1 MATGDRKPAQRE
13 EDGFRIRYIVYAA
26 LVLLFL
32 LAILSH
38 NPDDAA
44 VLSGG
49 SAEVPRNRIG
59 YTGAWISF
67 WAFIYFGLATYLI
80 EALLVLRTIRCFIP
94 VRPMKFWKPLAGGAM
109 MTLGAMLLL
118 ALTPEIGIEQTDALG
133 IGRKEVPQKALSG
146 GVIGQW
152 MAAPEILQ
160 ENVKPEDMLLSTAPQ
175 QPIEPGWLRNMIGA
189 PGTMICAW
197 MLLVSGG
204 LMIFLAD
211 WAPVVFASGESS
223 AGRLSSTIARQSD
236 GEEEAGGETE
246 EEPAPAKGGSL
257 LARLLGRGGSD
268 DREEEPAELPTDGGN
283 SAMRRLLARAEEHGE
298 NTGVTEEL
306 PGTGPEG
313 KDEPAPAPAEPA
325 EPPPPPEET
334 TTPDKLP
341 KRGADLTV
349 RQAKS
354 GERVVAPLVGAYE
367 LPSVKMLTQGE
378 ESAGEDREEIS
389 RARDILQQTLNSFEI
404 QGEVT
409 GYTSGPRV
417 TRFEITLAPGVNV
430 KKVEQIENNIAMNLA
445 ATSVRVLAPIPGR
458 PVVGVEVSNS
468 KSEAVFM
475 RSVMES
481 EAWRSGKADI
491 PIALGKDVS
500 GRPVVVDLAKAPHLL
515 VAGATGTGKSVC
527 TNSLIM
533 SLLFKFAPDDLKLIM
548 VDPKIVEFE
557 EYRELPHLL
566 APLINDS
573 SKVPVALRWVAN
585 EMDRRYRV
593 LAKVHVKKLAEFN
606 RRPPDPDPVYD
617 DDGNEI
623 PPKLPY
629 LVVVIDE
636 LADLMMTE
644 AKKDVETNITR
655 IAQKGRAAG
664 IHIVVATQRPSTNII
679 TGVIK
684 ANLPTRFCF
693 QVRSGVDSRVV
704 IDTIGAEKL
713 LGKGDMLLMSPSS
726 MVIERVQGAFVP
738 DGDIRNVVKFVCGQ
752 AKPSFNSAVLTE
764 TAEDAGG
771 EPIDELDLEEPD
783 DQDRADIAPL
793 IKKYL
798 RPGDSEEV
806 RKALEVVI
814 LDRKVSTSYLQRR
827 LKIGYN
833 RAAEIVDLLEERQVV
848 GPPSGSGNKRE
859 ILIFDGTDF
868 ADKDDF

>member
-1 MATGDRKPAQRE
+1 MAGTDRTSARE
-13 EDGFRIRYIVYAA
+13 DESGFRIRYIVYAA
-26 LVLLFL
+26 LTLLL
-32 LAILSH
+32 LVALLSH
-38 NPDDAA
+38 DPEDAA

-49 SAEVPRNRIG
+49 SADVPKNRVG
-59 YTGAWISF
+59 YIGAWISF
-67 WAFIYFGLATYLI
+67 WAFVYFGMGAYLI

-94 VRPMKFWKPLAGGAM
+94 LRPLQFWKPFVGGVA
-109 MTLGAMLLL
+109 MTLGLMMLLG
-118 ALTPEIGIEQTDALG
+118 LTPELCADHTSSLG
-133 IGRKEVPQKALSG
+133 IGRKEVPQMALSG

-152 MAAPEILQ
+152 MAAPE
-160 ENVKPEDMLLSTAPQ
+160 VTPESIRPDPQ
-175 QPIEPGWLRNMIGA
+175 TRAALTETIPAGWLRVLIGA

-197 MLLVSGG
+197 ALLAAGG
-204 LMIFLAD
+204 LMIFLTD
-211 WAPVVFASGESS
+211 WAAVVFSFGGRAPERQWNAGTSGEV
-223 AGRLSSTIARQSD
+223 
-236 GEEEAGGETE
+236 EEA
-246 EEPAPAKGGSL
+246 APASSGGL

-268 DREEEPAELPTDGGN
+268 DAPPEEEKEAAPEAPAANGN
-283 SAMRRLLARAEEHGE
+283 SAIDRLLARSEERGE
-298 NTGVTEEL
+298 TAAAAAPQV
-306 PGTGPEG
+306 
-313 KDEPAPAPAEPA
+313 EPAPEPAPQAAPAV
-325 EPPPPPEET
+325 PPPPPEET
-334 TTPDKLP
+334 TTPERMP
-341 KRGADLTV
+341 KRGAELDV
-349 RQAKS
+349 KQGQS
-354 GERVVAPLVGAYE
+354 GEKGHVPLFGGYE
-367 LPSVKMLTQGE
+367 LPSIKMLTQAE
-378 ESAGEDREEIS
+378 ASAGEDRDEIF
-389 RARDILQQTLNSFEI
+389 RARDILQQTLESFEI
-404 QGEVT
+404 PGEVT

-458 PVVGVEVSNS
+458 PVVGVEVSNT

-481 EAWRSGKADI
+481 EAWQNGKADI
-491 PIALGKDVS
+491 PIALGKDVA
-500 GRPVVVDLAKAPHLL
+500 GKPVVVDLAKAPHLL

-533 SLLFKFAPDDLKLIM
+533 SLLFHFSPEDLKLIM

-557 EYRELPHLL
+557 EYRNLPHLL

-573 SKVPVALRWVAN
+573 AKVPVALRWVAN
-585 EMDRRYRV
+585 EMDRRYG
-593 LAKVHVKKLAEFN
+593 LMAKVHVKKLVEFN
-606 RRPPDPDPVYD
+606 RRPPDPEPVYD
-617 DDGNEI
+617 ADGVEI
-623 PPKLPY
+623 PPKMPY

-738 DGDIRNVVKFVCGQ
+738 DSDIRKIVEFVCGQ

-764 TAEDAGG
+764 TAEDGD
-771 EPIDELDLEEPD
+771 EIDELDLEEPD

-798 RPGDSEEV
+798 RSSDGEEM

-833 RAAEIVDLLEERQVV
+833 RAAEIVDELEARHVV

-868 ADKDDF
+868 ADREEI

>member
-1 MATGDRKPAQRE
+1 MISMERNAKPAE
-13 EDGFRIRYIVYAA
+13 GGTFRVRYIVYAA
-26 LVLLFL
+26 LAVLALMAVF
-32 LAILSH
+32 SYS
-38 NPDDAA
+38 PEDAA
-44 VLSGG
+44 SLSGG
-49 SAEVPRNRIG
+49 STRPPTNWIG
-59 YTGAWISF
+59 YTGAWIGFWSF
-67 WAFIYFGLATYLI
+67 HLFGLATYMI
-80 EALLVLRTIRCFIP
+80 VLLMVLRTIRRFLP
-94 VRPMKFWKPLAGGAM
+94 ARPLRFWKPFAGGVLAVM
-109 MTLGAMLLL
+109 GVMLLL
-118 ALTPEIGIEQTDALG
+118 ALTPEPFAGMTDRLG
-133 IGRKEVPQKALSG
+133 IGRKEVPQLALSG

-152 MAAPEILQ
+152 LAAPAVYPTDGANADEIA
-160 ENVKPEDMLLSTAPQ
+160 APQ
-175 QPIEPGWLRNMIGA
+175 LPEGWLRQLIGA
-189 PGTMICAW
+189 PGMLIAAW
-197 MLLVSGG
+197 TLLAVGG
-204 LMIFLAD
+204 VMIFIAD
-211 WAPVVFASGESS
+211 WAAVVFQSSGTPLDERSRRREERRAEESEEDEEEPEKAPARGGLSAITRFLRREEQAESGESE
-223 AGRLSSTIARQSD
+223 AQPAAAAKRETP
-236 GEEEAGGETE
+236 EEAAVAPVPPV
-246 EEPAPAKGGSL
+246 EEPAP
-257 LARLLGRGGSD
+257 D
-268 DREEEPAELPTDGGN
+268 PMPEP
-283 SAMRRLLARAEEHGE
+283 
-298 NTGVTEEL
+298 
-306 PGTGPEG
+306 
-313 KDEPAPAPAEPA
+313 

-334 TTPDKLP
+334 TTPEKMP
-341 KRGADLTV
+341 RRGAELNV
-349 RQAKS
+349 NAAQK
-354 GERVVAPLVGAYE
+354 GERAHAPLFGAYE
-367 LPSVKMLTQGE
+367 LPSIKMLTQGE
-378 ESAGEDREEIS
+378 ASAGEDREEIF
-389 RARDILQQTLNSFEI
+389 RAREILQQTLESFEI
-404 QGEVT
+404 PGEVT

-430 KKVEQIENNIAMNLA
+430 KKVEQIENNIAMNLSA
-445 ATSVRVLAPIPGR
+445 DRVRVLAPIPGR
-458 PVVGVEVSNS
+458 PVVGVEVSNT

-481 EAWRSGKADI
+481 EAWQNGKADI
-491 PIALGKDVS
+491 PIALGKDVA
-500 GRPVVVDLAKAPHLL
+500 GKPVVVDLAKAPHLL

-527 TNSLIM
+527 TNTLIM
-533 SLLFKFAPDDLKLIM
+533 SLLFNFSPDDLKLFM

-557 EYRELPHLL
+557 EYRNLPHLL

-573 SKVPVALRWVAN
+573 GKVPVALRWVAN
-585 EMDRRYRV
+585 EMDRRYGV
-593 LAKVHVKKLAEFN
+593 MAKVHVKKLSEFN
-606 RRPPDPDPVYD
+606 RRPPDPEPVYD
-617 DDGNEI
+617 ADGNEI
-623 PPKLPY
+623 PPKMPY

-704 IDTIGAEKL
+704 IDTVGAEKL
-713 LGKGDMLLMSPSS
+713 LGKGDMLLMTPSS

-738 DGDIRNVVKFVCGQ
+738 DSDIRKVVEFVCGQ
-752 AKPSFNSAVLTE
+752 AKPSFNAAVLTE
-764 TAEDAGG
+764 TAEDAT
-771 EPIDELDLEEPD
+771 EIDELDLEEPD

-868 ADKDDF
+868 ADQDGSM

>member
-1 MATGDRKPAQRE
+1 MVSRERIANPAE
-13 EDGFRIRYIVYAA
+13 GGTFRVRYIVYAA
-26 LVLLFL
+26 LAVLVLM
-32 LAILSH
+32 AVCSYSS
-38 NPDDAA
+38 PEDAA
-44 VLSGG
+44 ALSGG
-49 SAEVPRNRIG
+49 SSRPPANWIG
-59 YTGAWISF
+59 YTGAWIGFWSF
-67 WAFIYFGLATYLI
+67 HLFGLATYMI
-80 EALLVLRTIRCFIP
+80 VLLMLLRTIRCFVP
-94 VRPMKFWKPLAGGAM
+94 ARPPRFWKSFAGGVLAVF
-109 MTLGAMLLL
+109 GAMLLL
-118 ALTPEIGIEQTDALG
+118 ALTPEPFAGMTDRLG
-133 IGRKEVPQKALSG
+133 IGRKEVPQLALSG

-152 MAAPEILQ
+152 LAAPAVYRTDGGDDAEAMPQL
-160 ENVKPEDMLLSTAPQ
+160 PE
-175 QPIEPGWLRNMIGA
+175 GWLRQLIGA
-189 PGTMICAW
+189 PGMLISAW
-197 MLLVSGG
+197 TLLAVGG
-204 LMIFLAD
+204 VMIFLSD
-211 WAPVVFASGESS
+211 WAAVVFH
-223 AGRLSSTIARQSD
+223 LSVAPPEERSRRRRD
-236 GEEEAGGETE
+236 EEPEEDVRDEEEEKEEEAEKAPRRGRFSAIARMLRLANEADSDAEAETPKAAA
-246 EEPAPAKGGSL
+246 EPEK
-257 LARLLGRGGSD
+257 
-268 DREEEPAELPTDGGN
+268 PAETV
-283 SAMRRLLARAEEHGE
+283 A
-298 NTGVTEEL
+298 
-306 PGTGPEG
+306 
-313 KDEPAPAPAEPA
+313 
-325 EPPPPPEET
+325 PPPPPAEPEPEPET
-334 TTPDKLP
+334 ETPPPPEATATPETMLR
-341 KRGADLTV
+341 RGTDLKV
-349 RQAKS
+349 AAAGN
-354 GERVVAPLVGAYE
+354 GEHRRVPIFGAYE
-367 LPSVKMLTQGE
+367 LPSIKMLTQGE
-378 ESAGEDREEIS
+378 VSAGEDKEEIF
-389 RARDILQQTLNSFEI
+389 RARDILQQTLESFEI
-404 QGEVT
+404 PGEVT

-430 KKVEQIENNIAMNLA
+430 KKVEQIESNIAMNLSA
-445 ATSVRVLAPIPGR
+445 DRVRVLAPIPGR
-458 PVVGVEVSNS
+458 PVVGVEVSNT

-481 EAWRSGKADI
+481 EAWQNGKADI
-491 PIALGKDVS
+491 PIALGKDVA
-500 GRPVVVDLAKAPHLL
+500 GKPVVVDLAKAPHLL

-527 TNSLIM
+527 TNTLIM
-533 SLLFKFAPDDLKLIM
+533 SLLFKFSPDDLKLIM

-573 SKVPVALRWVAN
+573 GKVPVALRWVAN
-585 EMDRRYRV
+585 EMDRRYGV
-593 LAKVHVKKLAEFN
+593 MAKVHVKKLSEFN
-606 RRPPDPDPVYD
+606 RRPPDPEPVYD
-617 DDGNEI
+617 ADGNEI
-623 PPKLPY
+623 PPKMPY

-738 DGDIRNVVKFVCGQ
+738 DSDIRKIVEFVCGQ

-764 TAEDAGG
+764 TAEDG
-771 EPIDELDLEEPD
+771 EEIDELDLEEPD

-798 RPGDSEEV
+798 RSSDGEEM

-833 RAAEIVDLLEERQVV
+833 RAAEIVELLEERQVV

-868 ADKDDF
+868 ADQDGSM

>member
-1 MATGDRKPAQRE
+1 MAIGDRDTSKNQE
-13 EDGFRIRYIVYAA
+13 GGFCIRYIVYAA
-26 LVLLFL
+26 LVLLAL
-32 LAILSH
+32 LALLYYD
-38 NPDDAA
+38 PEDAA

-49 SAEVPRNRIG
+49 SGGVPKNPIG
-59 YTGAWISF
+59 YTGAWVSF
-67 WAFIYFGLATYLI
+67 WALTLFGLAAYII
-80 EALLVLRTIRCFIP
+80 EALLILRTIRLFIP
-94 VRPMKFWKPLAGGAM
+94 HRVPRLWKPLAGGAM
-109 MTLGAMLLL
+109 VTLGAMLLL
-118 ALTPEIGIEQTDALG
+118 ALNPDVWNAQTDSLG
-133 IGRKEVPQKALSG
+133 IGRKAVPQLALSG

-152 MAAPEILQ
+152 MAAPEFA
-160 ENVKPEDMLLSTAPQ
+160 PETVRSDAALRPRRD
-175 QPIEPGWLRNMIGA
+175 PIPAGWLRMMIGA

-197 MLLVSGG
+197 TLVAVGG
-204 LMIFLAD
+204 LLIFFSD
-211 WAPVVFASGESS
+211 WAPVLFAFGASQTSRSGGSERNDDAEDDGSG
-223 AGRLSSTIARQSD
+223 AMPEKTGGNLLTRLFGSNKHSENGED
-236 GEEEAGGETE
+236 GEN
-246 EEPAPAKGGSL
+246 EPLPGNGGS
-257 LARLLGRGGSD
+257 AIDRLLKRTEKAENRPEETPAD
-268 DREEEPAELPTDGGN
+268 DAENDVPGEETSPA
-283 SAMRRLLARAEEHGE
+283 
-298 NTGVTEEL
+298 V
-306 PGTGPEG
+306 
-313 KDEPAPAPAEPA
+313 
-325 EPPPPPEET
+325 PPPPPEET
-334 TTPDKLP
+334 TTPERMP
-341 KRGADLTV
+341 KRGPELNV
-349 RQAKS
+349 KQGQS
-354 GERVVAPLVGAYE
+354 GESAHVPLCGDYE
-367 LPSVKMLTQGE
+367 LPSIKMLTQGK
-378 ESAGEDREEIS
+378 ESAGEDREEIF
-389 RARDILQQTLNSFEI
+389 RAREILQQTLESFDI
-404 QGEVT
+404 PGEVT

-458 PVVGVEVSNS
+458 PVVGVEVSNT

-481 EAWRSGKADI
+481 EAWQSGKADI
-491 PIALGKDVS
+491 PIALGKDVA
-500 GRPVVVDLAKAPHLL
+500 GKPVVVDLAKAPHLL

-533 SLLFKFAPDDLKLIM
+533 SLLFHFAPDDLKLIM

-557 EYRELPHLL
+557 EYRNLPHLL

-573 SKVPVALRWVAN
+573 AKVPVALRWVAN
-585 EMDRRYRV
+585 EMDRRYG
-593 LAKVHVKKLAEFN
+593 LMAKVHVKKLVEFN
-606 RRPPDPDPVYD
+606 HRPPDPEPVYD
-617 DDGNEI
+617 DDGVEI
-623 PPKLPY
+623 PPKMPY

-738 DGDIRNVVKFVCGQ
+738 DPDIKKIVEFVCGQ

-764 TAEDAGG
+764 TAEDG
-771 EPIDELDLEEPD
+771 EEIDELDLEEPD

-798 RPGDSEEV
+798 RQSDGEEM

-833 RAAEIVDLLEERQVV
+833 RAAEIVDELEARHVV

-868 ADKDDF
+868 ADRDEM

>member
-1 MATGDRKPAQRE
+1 MATGDRKPAQR
-13 EDGFRIRYIVYAA
+13 DDSGFHIRYIFYAA

-38 NPDDAA
+38 HPEDAA
-44 VLSGG
+44 VLDGG
-49 SAEVPRNRIG
+49 STDVPQNRIG
-59 YTGAWISF
+59 YTGAWLSF
-67 WAFIYFGLATYLI
+67 RAFLYFGLATYLI
-80 EALLVLRTIRCFIP
+80 EALLILRMIRCFIP
-94 VRPMKFWKPLAGGAM
+94 VRPLPFWKSMLGGFM
-109 MTLGAMLLL
+109 MTLGTMLLL
-118 ALTPEIGIEQTDALG
+118 ALTPEIGAEHTDALG
-133 IGRKEVPQKALSG
+133 IGRKEVPQLALSG

-152 MAAPEILQ
+152 MAAPEF
-160 ENVKPEDMLLSTAPQ
+160 NPDGVKAVSPELAAANAIP
-175 QPIEPGWLRNMIGA
+175 PGWLRNLIGA

-197 MLLVSGG
+197 ALLLVGG
-204 LMIFLAD
+204 LMIFLSD
-211 WAPVVFASGESS
+211 WAPVVFAAGDDQP
-223 AGRLSSTIARQSD
+223 GRLSSTVARQSED
-236 GEEEAGGETE
+236 DEEEET
-246 EEPAPAKGGSL
+246 EEPAPAKGGGL
-257 LARLLGRGGSD
+257 LARILGSGD
-268 DREEEPAELPTDGGN
+268 EDRAELPPEPGT
-283 SAMRRLLARAEEHGE
+283 SAMQRMLERAEERGE
-298 NTGVTEEL
+298 NSENATETL
-306 PGTGPEG
+306 PDEDDDAE
-313 KDEPAPAPAEPA
+313 KDAPPP

-341 KRGADLTV
+341 RRGAGLNV
-349 RQAKS
+349 RQGQS
-354 GERVVAPLVGAYE
+354 GERVRTPIFGGYE
-367 LPSVKMLTQGE
+367 LPSIKMLTQGK
-378 ESAGEDREEIS
+378 ESAGEDREEIF
-389 RARDILQQTLNSFEI
+389 RAREILQQTLESFDI
-404 QGEVT
+404 PGNVT
-409 GYTSGPRV
+409 GYTTGPRV
-417 TRFEITLAPGVNV
+417 TRFEITLSPGVNV
-430 KKVEQIENNIAMNLA
+430 KKVEQIADNITMNLA

-458 PVVGVEVSNS
+458 PVVGVEVSNT

-481 EAWRSGKADI
+481 EAWQSGKADI
-491 PIALGKDVS
+491 PLALGKDVS
-500 GRPVVVDLAKAPHLL
+500 GRPVVIDLAKAPHLL

-573 SKVPVALRWVAN
+573 AKVPVALRWVAN
-585 EMDRRYRV
+585 EMDRRYGV
-593 LAKVHVKKLAEFN
+593 LAKVHVKKLSEFN
-606 RRPPDPDPVYD
+606 RRPPDPEPVYD

-623 PPKLPY
+623 PAKMPY

-704 IDTIGAEKL
+704 IDTVGAEKL
-713 LGKGDMLLMSPSS
+713 LGMGDMLLMSPSS
-726 MVIERVQGAFVP
+726 MNIERVQGAFVP
-738 DGDIRNVVKFVCGQ
+738 DADIRNVVKFVCGQ
-752 AKPSFNSAVLTE
+752 AKPSFNAAVLTE
-764 TAEDAGG
+764 TAEDADG
-771 EPIDELDLEEPD
+771 EVIDELDLEEPD

-798 RPGDSEEV
+798 RQGDSDEV

-833 RAAEIVDLLEERQVV
+833 RAAEIVDLLEERHVV

-868 ADKDDF
+868 ADKEEF

>member
-1 MATGDRKPAQRE
+1 MAGTDRTPARE
-13 EDGFRIRYIVYAA
+13 DESGFRIRYIVYATLTLLLLVA
-26 LVLLFL
+26 L
-32 LAILSH
+32 LSH
-38 NPDDAA
+38 DPEDAA

-49 SAEVPRNRIG
+49 SADVPKNRVG
-59 YTGAWISF
+59 YIGAWISF
-67 WAFIYFGLATYLI
+67 WSFVYFGMGAYLI

-94 VRPMKFWKPLAGGAM
+94 VRPLRFWKPFIGGVV
-109 MTLGAMLLL
+109 MTLGLMMLLG
-118 ALTPEIGIEQTDALG
+118 LTPELCADHASSLG
-133 IGRKEVPQKALSG
+133 IGRKEVPQMALSG

-152 MAAPEILQ
+152 MAAPEIA
-160 ENVKPEDMLLSTAPQ
+160 PESIRPDPQ
-175 QPIEPGWLRNMIGA
+175 TRSVLTETIPAGWLRVLIGA

-197 MLLVSGG
+197 ALLAAGG

-211 WAPVVFASGESS
+211 WAAVVFSFGNRAPERPWNAPAGESGE
-223 AGRLSSTIARQSD
+223 A
-236 GEEEAGGETE
+236 EEAAQTRSGG
-246 EEPAPAKGGSL
+246 L
-257 LARLLGRGGSD
+257 LARLLGRGGND
-268 DREEEPAELPTDGGN
+268 DAPPEEETPEFPPANGN
-283 SAMRRLLARAEEHGE
+283 SAIDRLLSRSEDSGE
-298 NTGVTEEL
+298 IPAAVTAPPPAAD
-306 PGTGPEG
+306 PG
-313 KDEPAPAPAEPA
+313 PAV
-325 EPPPPPEET
+325 EPPLPPEAT
-334 TTPDKLP
+334 TTPERMP
-341 KRGADLTV
+341 KRGAELDV
-349 RQAKS
+349 KQGQS
-354 GERVVAPLVGAYE
+354 GEKGHVPLFGGYE
-367 LPSVKMLTQGE
+367 LPSIKMLTQAE
-378 ESAGEDREEIS
+378 ASAGEDREEIF
-389 RARDILQQTLNSFEI
+389 RARDILQQTLESFEI
-404 QGEVT
+404 PGEVT

-458 PVVGVEVSNS
+458 PVVGVEVSNT

-481 EAWRSGKADI
+481 EAWQNGKADI
-491 PIALGKDVS
+491 PIALGKDVA
-500 GRPVVVDLAKAPHLL
+500 GKPVVVDLAKAPHLL

-533 SLLFKFAPDDLKLIM
+533 SLLFHFSPEDLKLIM

-557 EYRELPHLL
+557 EYRNLPHLL

-573 SKVPVALRWVAN
+573 AKVPVALRWVAN
-585 EMDRRYRV
+585 EMDRRYG
-593 LAKVHVKKLAEFN
+593 LMAKVHVKKLSEFN
-606 RRPPDPDPVYD
+606 RRPPDPEPVYD
-617 DDGNEI
+617 ADGVEI
-623 PPKLPY
+623 PPKMPY

-738 DGDIRNVVKFVCGQ
+738 DSDIRKIVEFVCGQ

-764 TAEDAGG
+764 TAEDG
-771 EPIDELDLEEPD
+771 EEIDELDLEEPD

-798 RPGDSEEV
+798 RSSDGEEM

-833 RAAEIVDLLEERQVV
+833 RAAEIVDELEARHVV

-868 ADKDDF
+868 ADRDEM